1 MNPIQADIQ
10 TAQLIPQLP
19 KPIHMTE
26 VPRLTPENR
35 TGSVTSEP
43 LACPRCRSILAPKL
57 EHGVEIDVCPLCQGV
72 WLDRNE
78 LDQLLAA
85 ALWEVDRYASKISDR
100 AIEPPGRSVET
111 MNEVF
116 FGFKNNFGK
125 FLGRL
130 RQRR

>member
-1 MNPIQADIQ
+1 MSVQRFNSILE
-10 TAQLIPQLP
+10 T
-19 KPIHMTE
+19 PIHSQMSE
-26 VPRLTPENR
+26 VPPYTTENR
-35 TGSVTSEP
+35 TGSFSSEP
-43 LACPRCRSILAPKL
+43 LECPRCHSILAPKL

-85 ALWEVDRYASKISDR
+85 ALWEVDRYASRISDG
-100 AIEPPGRSVET
+100 AVEPPGRSVET